1 MRGDQSSIEVGIFTN
16 VQDRVVINT
25 VPELKSGFSP
35 NVEIGNYCSIGQGSI
50 LTSCVVESYVT
61 VGPGTIISEG
71 CILLPELSSFASEA
85 HAPLGFSF
93 LFFCFVQDVC

>member
-1 MRGDQSSIEVGIFTN
+1 MRADQSGIEVGIYTN

-25 VPELKSGFSP
+25 VPELKSGFSA

-71 CILLPELSSFASEA
+71 WDHMLHISSFALAA
-85 HAPLGFSF
+85 HAHLG
-93 LFFCFVQDVC
+93 LFFQDVC